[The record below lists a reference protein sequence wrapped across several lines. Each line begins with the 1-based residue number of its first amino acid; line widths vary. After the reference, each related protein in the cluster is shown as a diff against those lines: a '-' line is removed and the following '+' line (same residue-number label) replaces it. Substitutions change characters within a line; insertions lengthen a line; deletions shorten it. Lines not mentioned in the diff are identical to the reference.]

1 MSKNTKK
8 MKSMLS
14 LGLSKVWHRLRER
27 KEDNLKLIT
36 TPLFGIYPKEIIRFR
51 ERSYGFWVEER
62 GKGVWD
68 GHVHMYIQCCIQ
80 KG

>member
-14 LGLSKVWHRLRER
+14 LGLSKVWHRLRE
-27 KEDNLKLIT
+27 EDNLKLIT

-51 ERSYGFWVEER
+51 ERFVYEDVYYNFTDSSENWKQVQMLN
-62 GKGVWD
+62 KMKLV
-68 GHVHMYIQCCIQ
+68 
-80 KG
+80 

>member
-36 TPLFGIYPKEIIRFR
+36 TPLFGMCPKEIIRYR
-51 ERSYGFWVEER
+51 ERFVYEDVYYNFTDSSENWKQVQMLN
-62 GKGVWD
+62 KMKLV
-68 GHVHMYIQCCIQ
+68 
-80 KG
+80 

>member
-1 MSKNTKK
+1 MSKYTKK

-36 TPLFGIYPKEIIRFR
+36 TPLFGMYPKEIIRFR
-51 ERSYGFWVEER
+51 ERFVYEDVYYNFTDSSENWKQVQMLN
-62 GKGVWD
+62 KMKLV
-68 GHVHMYIQCCIQ
+68 
-80 KG
+80 